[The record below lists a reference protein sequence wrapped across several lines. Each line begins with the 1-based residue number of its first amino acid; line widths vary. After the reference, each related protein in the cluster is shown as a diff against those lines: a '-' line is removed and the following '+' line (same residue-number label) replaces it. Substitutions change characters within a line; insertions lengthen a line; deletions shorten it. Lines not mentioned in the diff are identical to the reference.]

1 MAASDENLTLDDA
14 VKSGNSVGKPVAS
27 NAINKKE
34 RAATVAPAK
43 AAKVAAEASTDENL
57 TLDNAVHDG
66 TSPEDTVRP
75 NANEENESATSSDDA
90 RGGVNGATNG
100 ALDNDP
106 NNDAMTMVSL
116 Y

>member
-1 MAASDENLTLDDA
+1 MAT
-14 VKSGNSVGKPVAS
+14 
-27 NAINKKE
+27 
-34 RAATVAPAK
+34 AK
-43 AAKVAAEASTDENL
+43 ATKAAAEASTDKNS

-66 TSPEDTVRP
+66 TSPGDTVRP

-90 RGGVNGATNG
+90 RGGVNGANNN

-106 NNDAMTMVSL
+106 NNVAMTMVSL